1 MLLRGALA
9 GELTHHLGYANG
21 AAPEEVES
29 HRNGYSEE
37 TVVGEEGA
45 VKIEVPRDRSGSF
58 EPLLIAKG
66 EKRFEGVDEKI
77 IAMYARGMTVR
88 EIQGFLCG
96 WKERQALARE
106 LKAIY
111 RAETAEVA
119 LKRLA
124 ESQRA
129 CPSLRRSSESAA
141 QARWVPQWS
150 CAILWPILACSA
162 SSIRATGTPDSMT
175 RINVVI
181 VRGNNHNVARFADVD
196 SRPQLDR
203 RPESRSKDQNYRRH
217 ILNPSE
223 ISDQTL
229 LKLGGYVAILVDRA
243 ARSFWLRAEES
254 IASAR
259 FRHVGCSTGSR
270 PGYFFL

>member
-77 IAMYARGMTVR
+77 IAMYARGMKVR

-106 LKAIY
+106 LKAILPG
-111 RAETAEVA
+111 RNRRGGPQAACGVTARLPQLAA
-119 LKRLA
+119 LFRVC
-124 ESQRA
+124 
-129 CPSLRRSSESAA
+129 CPSKMGAAMVLCNPLAHPRLLRKFNPCHRHS
-141 QARWVPQWS
+141 R
-150 CAILWPILACSA
+150 LDD
-162 SSIRATGTPDSMT
+162 PDQ
-175 RINVVI
+175 
-181 VRGNNHNVARFADVD
+181 RGYLER
-196 SRPQLDR
+196 
-203 RPESRSKDQNYRRH
+203 E
-217 ILNPSE
+217 
-223 ISDQTL
+223 
-229 LKLGGYVAILVDRA
+229 
-243 ARSFWLRAEES
+243 
-254 IASAR
+254 
-259 FRHVGCSTGSR
+259 
-270 PGYFFL
+270 

>member
-1 MLLRGALA
+1 VLLRGALA

-77 IAMYARGMTVR
+77 IAMDARGMTVR

-106 LKAIY
+106 LRPFTGPKPPRWPSSGLRGHSA
-111 RAETAEVA
+111 
-119 LKRLA
+119 
-124 ESQRA
+124 
-129 CPSLRRSSESAA
+129 PSLRRSSESAA

-150 CAILWPILACSA
+150 CAILWPIVACSA
-162 SSIRATGTPDSMT
+162 SSIRATGTPDSMA

-181 VRGNNHNVARFADVD
+181 VRGDNHNVARFADVD

-229 LKLGGYVAILVDRA
+229 LKLAGYVAILVDRA
-243 ARSFWLRAEES
+243 ARSFWVRAEES

-259 FRHVGCSTGSR
+259 FRHVRCSTGSR